1 MATTTTPRG
10 LPPNG
15 ETTNPA
21 NFHPRRVGRRRR
33 RRRARLPT
41 ALRAKACS
49 RRGFV
54 AWRVSRVRATK
65 KAIPVDGCTVRG
77 VREVVGA
84 PQSCPPQFLSLVSLL
99 LQIKDPGLRFF
110 CTVGVG
116 TQRVETTNSWR
127 MDGLMIDSIERSSD
141 PEVFSMAR
149 FRRARLQRAVLYRR
163 PFDQRT
169 RCRLP
174 MNGWLDGWMH
184 GWMDAPPSHRD
195 MEWARTIKGWYRDS
209 GE

>member
-110 CTVGVG
+110 LYG
-116 TQRVETTNSWR
+116 
-127 MDGLMIDSIERSSD
+127 RSRDAKSGD
-141 PEVFSMAR
+141 DELVA
-149 FRRARLQRAVLYRR
+149 
-163 PFDQRT
+163 
-169 RCRLP
+169 
-174 MNGWLDGWMH
+174 DGWIDDRFNRKVL
-184 GWMDAPPSHRD
+184 GPGSVLNGTFSASSIAAGGALPP
-195 MEWARTIKGWYRDS
+195 AF
-209 GE
+209 